1 MGLLERMRK
10 VGRHGWAC
18 HGPSR
23 SSSLSLSVYLCACV
37 SQEGYLSVCAADQQD
52 GGDTG
57 DSSKTVYTFGPRFH
71 LEIGLLNLA
80 RSFYTMLGQPPD
92 EGGYLQSLRQELEA
106 AEGD

>member
-10 VGRHGWAC
+10 VGRHGWVC
-18 HGPSR
+18 HSPLR
-23 SSSLSLSVYLCACV
+23 CSSLSARVL
-37 SQEGYLSVCAADQQD
+37 QEGYLVHCAADQQD

-80 RSFYTMLGQPPD
+80 RSFYAMLGQPPD